1 VAVPYNQR
9 THYCGQ
15 LRKEH
20 VGQSV
25 ILDGWVHSWRDHGGM
40 VFIDLRDRAGL
51 VQLKFDPQTDPEAHR
66 IARSLRTEYVVA
78 VRGQVA
84 ARPADMINPKIPS
97 GEVEVLVREVD
108 VLSKAE
114 TAPFEV
120 ADDIEVGE
128 ETRLRYRYI
137 DLRRPVMQHCL
148 MTRHKMIRAMR
159 EYFDGLGFVDVETP
173 VLTKSTPEGA
183 RDYLVPARV
192 MPGHFFALP
201 QSPQLFKQILM
212 VAGFDRYYQ
221 IVKCFRDEDLRADR
235 QPEFTQLDVEMSF
248 VQRENVMQVIEDL
261 MAIIMKQTCG
271 VDIPRPI
278 PVLSYEDAIRDY
290 GSDKPDL
297 RYDMKLYDIGDLAG
311 RMEFNVFTQAL
322 AGRDG
327 QVKVLC
333 CPGGGN
339 MTRKEIDALTAE
351 IQNLGA
357 GGLPSCKVTAD
368 EKGGAVLTTGMAKF
382 VPADVAQQMIQRC
395 GAKVGDMLFFAADRK
410 DKVAK
415 YLGWLRTALAEKR
428 GMIPEGVYKFCWVVD
443 FPMFEYDEQKKRY
456 AAVHHPFTSP
466 KDEDLALLESDPGAV
481 KAKAY
486 DIVLNGTELGGGSI
500 RIHRSDVQSK
510 VFRLLGISDE
520 DARMRFGFLLDAL
533 SYGTP
538 PHGGIALGV
547 DRMVMLLLGRQSI
560 RDVIAFPKTQKAVCP
575 MTNAPSPVDEAQ
587 LKELSIRTVVP
598 AK

>member
-9 THYCGQ
+9 TYYCGQ
-15 LRKEH
+15 LRAEH

-25 ILDGWVHSWRDHGGM
+25 ILDGWVNSWRDHGGM

-51 VQLKFDPQTDPEAHR
+51 VQLKFDPQTDPGAHR
-66 IARSLRTEYVVA
+66 IARTLRTEYVVA

-84 ARPADMINPKIPS
+84 ARPADMINPKIPT
-97 GEVEVLVREVD
+97 GQVEVLVREVD

-137 DLRRPVMQHCL
+137 DLRRPVMQRCL
-148 MTRHKMIRAMR
+148 MTRHKMIQRMR

-173 VLTKSTPEGA
+173 ALTKSTPEGA
-183 RDYLVPARV
+183 RDYLVPSRV

-248 VQRENVMQVIEDL
+248 VQRENVMQVIEGVL
-261 MAIIMKQTCG
+261 AVIMKQTCG
-271 VDIPRPI
+271 YDLPRPI
-278 PVLSYEDAIRDY
+278 PVIAYEDAIRDY

-311 RMEFNVFTQAL
+311 QTEFKVFTQAL
-322 AGRDG
+322 SGADG
-327 QVKVLC
+327 CVKVLC
-333 CPGGGN
+333 CPGGGD
-339 MTRKEIDALTAE
+339 MSRKEIDGLTAE
-351 IQNLGA
+351 IQQLGA
-357 GGLPSCKVTAD
+357 GGLPNCKVTAD
-368 EKGGAVLTTGMAKF
+368 ERGSAVLTTGMAKF
-382 VPADVAQQMIQRC
+382 VPAEVAQQIIERC
-395 GAKVGDMLFFAADRK
+395 GAKIGDMLFFAADRK
-410 DKVAK
+410 DRAAK
-415 YLGWLRTALAEKR
+415 CLGWLRTELAERR
-428 GMIPEGVYKFCWVVD
+428 GLIPENAYKFCWVVD
-443 FPMFEYDEQKKRY
+443 FPMFEYDEQEKRY
-456 AAVHHPFTSP
+456 VAVHHPFTSP
-466 KDEDLALLESDPGAV
+466 KDEDLALLDSDPGSV

-510 VFRLLGISDE
+510 VFRLLGIGDE

-538 PHGGIALGV
+538 PHGGIALGI

-560 RDVIAFPKTQKAVCP
+560 RDVIAFPKTQKAVCL
-575 MTNAPSPVDEAQ
+575 MTNAPSPVDDAQ